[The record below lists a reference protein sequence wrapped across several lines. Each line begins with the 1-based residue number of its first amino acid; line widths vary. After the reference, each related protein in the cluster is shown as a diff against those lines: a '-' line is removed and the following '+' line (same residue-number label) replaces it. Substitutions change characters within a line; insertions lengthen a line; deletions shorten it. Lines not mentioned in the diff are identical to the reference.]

1 MARTLRRIAS
11 EGADVFYRGE
21 IAEQIAS
28 DMERNGGLLS
38 LEDLRNYRTRRCD
51 PLRGSYRGYGI
62 ATNDPPGGGI
72 MLLEMLNILE
82 NFDLFEM
89 GHNSADYIVTVAE
102 AMMRATVDQD
112 AHVDDPDFFH
122 VPIEPP
128 PSKEHCESDAT
139 HNHTEK

>member
-1 MARTLRRIAS
+1 
-11 EGADVFYRGE
+11 
-21 IAEQIAS
+21 
-28 DMERNGGLLS
+28 MERNGGLLS

-102 AMMRATVDQD
+102 AMKRATVDKD
-112 AHVDDPDFFH
+112 AHVGDPDFFD
-122 VPIEPP
+122 VPIERLT
-128 PSKEHCESDAT
+128 SKEYGARSEERRVGKEWVSPCRARLSPD
-139 HNHTEK
+139 K

>member
-62 ATNDPPGGGI
+62 ATNNPPGGGI
-72 MLLEMLNILE
+72 MLLEMLNNLE

-89 GHNSADYIVTVAE
+89 GHNSADYKIG
-102 AMMRATVDQD
+102 RASWRERVCQY
-112 AHVDDPDFFH
+112 VYIS
-122 VPIEPP
+122 VVSGSI
-128 PSKEHCESDAT
+128 KKKRK
-139 HNHTEK
+139 NK